1 MRQDEAR
8 LHELREE
15 ARYRRERLELYRA
28 RLYAGRAGNRDRL
41 ADLERAHAGAEARV
55 ARANAQAREETKQ

>member
-1 MRQDEAR
+1 MGDSSQLD
-8 LHELREE
+8 ELREE

-41 ADLERAHAGAEARV
+41 ADLEREHAGAQARF
-55 ARANAQAREETKQ
+55 ARANARAREETVE